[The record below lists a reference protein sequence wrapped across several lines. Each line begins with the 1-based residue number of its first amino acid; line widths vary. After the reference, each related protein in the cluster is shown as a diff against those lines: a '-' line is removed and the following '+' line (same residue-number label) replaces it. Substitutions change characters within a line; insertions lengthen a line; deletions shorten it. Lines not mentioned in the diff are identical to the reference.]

1 MKRNTKFANK
11 ESENLAIDGFKK
23 EFRSVLLEVHNQD
36 QIRKGLDPES
46 QIDPKQ
52 HVLDF
57 NRVAL
62 IMHQLGF
69 L

>member
-1 MKRNTKFANK
+1 
-11 ESENLAIDGFKK
+11 
-23 EFRSVLLEVHNQD
+23 VHNQD